1 MYALS
6 HEKCI
11 NIYDSAHYKQD
22 IFMMNKQPLA
32 DVHLGCF
39 YLPKLWF
46 LIVNV
51 NCICMYYNVYYI
63 PLLLD

>member
-39 YLPKLWF
+39 YLPKL
-46 LIVNV
+46 
-51 NCICMYYNVYYI
+51 
-63 PLLLD
+63 